1 MNELPE
7 LHVIFTMGC
16 DPIPRKA
23 AAGDA
28 PRNWE
33 VSSRAIEGYTY
44 RLARA
49 GFPVTLFLD
58 PWCVEEHTPLLE
70 ELMVQKAEYGAY
82 VHPPNL
88 LLSRFTRH
96 LGEYNAADQRTM
108 IEHVTDRFYEALGI
122 RPRSF
127 RGGRFS
133 ASDATFKVL
142 YELGYRQG
150 SLSRPGF
157 DARIYSAFWDGAEL
171 HPHYAHPDDRLKA
184 GDLPF
189 FELPITT
196 DPERTREERMPFD
209 LTIDSG
215 SFEALHR
222 PIIDMRLAQM
232 AEAGMPFRAICI
244 STANRYAYDK
254 DDDKHART
262 LDQVLDY
269 FEQLAGQYTIVP
281 VTLAG
286 AHERYRRVVE
296 PSSSV

>member
-1 MNELPE
+1 LFAASRCVGYNSGKESPEDKRSTMNELPE

-157 DARIYSAFWDGAEL
+157 DAPST
-171 HPHYAHPDDRLKA
+171 PHSGMARSCTP
-184 GDLPF
+184 
-189 FELPITT
+189 TM
-196 DPERTREERMPFD
+196 RTP
-209 LTIDSG
+209 TIG
-215 SFEALHR
+215 
-222 PIIDMRLAQM
+222 
-232 AEAGMPFRAICI
+232 
-244 STANRYAYDK
+244 
-254 DDDKHART
+254 
-262 LDQVLDY
+262 
-269 FEQLAGQYTIVP
+269 
-281 VTLAG
+281 
-286 AHERYRRVVE
+286 
-296 PSSSV
+296 